1 MSFTAAEF
9 LHTKPLAPKSGS
21 RLTPPTGLV
30 APGMWSVVLGAN
42 GTTWKT
48 VRWKVEGKAELITVL
63 PPVPVVAATP
73 LIFLSTM
80 VPWVLQPNRFWVP
93 LGVQRSPAP
102 FGVQVALK
110 HVAEWNR
117 SAMYLPMENG
127 KMAFGSLR
135 TGLTPWF
142 SSRVSFTLDTQAPG
156 VATPMAPRKNARV
169 PDWDCGMN
177 AWIGAFL
184 PPTWLQLVVVQSW
197 IPASGVGVKVAGAL
211 VVACADQVTA
221 SPPMSTNAMPPA
233 ANGGSLDERE
243 REDRAKLTQLVP
255 ETFWL
260 PVSAVMPP
268 EDP

>member
-1 MSFTAAEF
+1 MSPAQDPMPAVITGAPAHEGAAAAVACRRGALARAGLIRVTCQLVRPQVGIF
-9 LHTKPLAPKSGS
+9 RNPYFFRSAWAVLLVHTNPEAPNSGS

-30 APGMWSVVLGAN
+30 APGMWSAVLGSN
-42 GTTWKT
+42 GTTSKT

-93 LGVQRSPAP
+93 LGVQRSPVP

-184 PPTWLQLVVVQSW
+184 PPTWLQLVVVQ
-197 IPASGVGVKVAGAL
+197 L
-211 VVACADQVTA
+211 
-221 SPPMSTNAMPPA
+221 
-233 ANGGSLDERE
+233 
-243 REDRAKLTQLVP
+243 
-255 ETFWL
+255 
-260 PVSAVMPP
+260 
-268 EDP
+268 